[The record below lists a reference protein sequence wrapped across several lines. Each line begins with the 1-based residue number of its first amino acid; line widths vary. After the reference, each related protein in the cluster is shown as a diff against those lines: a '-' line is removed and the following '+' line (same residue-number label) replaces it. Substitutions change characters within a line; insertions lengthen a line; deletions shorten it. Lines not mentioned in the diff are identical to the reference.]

1 MNIFVKELKSNSKV
15 FCFWVMGLIVMV
27 FAGLTEFSGMQ
38 GTNMQEMIDLMNEF
52 PKIVLAFFGMPAGID
67 VTTFGG
73 YYFVLNNYIVI
84 VICLYA
90 IHLAVKAVTREN
102 TDKTYE
108 FLYTKPVTRGRI
120 LTMKLLASYLYLMLY
135 CILNYIFAILSAMSI
150 GVESELFYIMEFYS
164 VISYVLASVFFAIAV
179 LISSSVS
186 KIEQSAMFSN
196 MAFFV
201 AFGMA
206 VVYDCVENTKW

>member
-1 MNIFVKELKSNSKV
+1 
-15 FCFWVMGLIVMV
+15 
-27 FAGLTEFSGMQ
+27 
-38 GTNMQEMIDLMNEF
+38 
-52 PKIVLAFFGMPAGID
+52 
-67 VTTFGG
+67 
-73 YYFVLNNYIVI
+73 
-84 VICLYA
+84 
-90 IHLAVKAVTREN
+90 
-102 TDKTYE
+102 
-108 FLYTKPVTRGRI
+108 
-120 LTMKLLASYLYLMLY
+120 
-135 CILNYIFAILSAMSI
+135 IFAILSAMSI

-206 VVYDCVENTKW
+206 VVYDCVENTKWIQPFSPLRYFTYEDVLQQEWNGWYLMICLMVIIISLVVGYNMFQRKDMK